1 MKGSILKPRPTPPQI
16 TSSYDDDNGVYYEN
30 LIEKPGSQTFQFSA
44 LIASIGLTVALFVSG
59 VAFPSFPLLEG
70 EAKMGSLLSIFS
82 AAIAI
87 VLSKTVCKFSLPK
100 ESGEKQEQSMNI
112 DIDSESDDE
121 AVDEILVSAQ
131 LSTLN
136 SVEKSK
142 KKVENLTGIR
152 EVEYAKQEGFL
163 SGKIWVEE
171 TFKLI
176 DRKSSFKW
184 NIEEGE
190 RFKKNQDL
198 MTMKASPKALLSGE
212 RTALNFL
219 QFMSGITTKSRKYE
233 KLLKGSK
240 IRLLDTRK
248 TLPNL
253 RYEEKYATALGGV
266 QNHRFSLSDALMIKD
281 NHIKA
286 IGKINNLREL
296 TTIKKGNFFEIEI
309 EKLDQILPA
318 LELNPDVLLL
328 DNFSKNN
335 IKKAIKIIN
344 KKALIE
350 VSGIQPDDLSSLKD
364 LEIDYISLGDLTKN
378 IEAVDFSFNIK

>member
-1 MKGSILKPRPTPPQI
+1 MKIKK
-16 TSSYDDDNGVYYEN
+16 N
-30 LIEKPGSQTFQFSA
+30 LIKQNIKQA
-44 LIASIGLTVALFVSG
+44 
-59 VAFPSFPLLEG
+59 LLEDG
-70 EAKMGSLLSIFS
+70 YKDDLSLQF
-82 AAIAI
+82 
-87 VLSKTVCKFSLPK
+87 
-100 ESGEKQEQSMNI
+100 
-112 DIDSESDDE
+112 
-121 AVDEILVSAQ
+121 
-131 LSTLN
+131 LN
-136 SVEKSK
+136 LLNKNKSK
-142 KKVENLTGIR
+142 AILT
-152 EVEYAKQEGFL
+152 AKQEGFL
-163 SGKIWVEE
+163 SGKIWFEE

-198 MTMKASPKALLSGE
+198 MIMKASPKALLSGE

-286 IGKINNLREL
+286 IGKINNLRKL
-296 TTIKKGNFFEIEI
+296 TAIKKGNFFEIEI

>member
-1 MKGSILKPRPTPPQI
+1 MKIKK
-16 TSSYDDDNGVYYEN
+16 N
-30 LIEKPGSQTFQFSA
+30 LIKQNIKQALLEDGYKDDLSFQF
-44 LIASIGLTVALFVSG
+44 LN
-59 VAFPSFPLLEG
+59 LLN
-70 EAKMGSLLSIFS
+70 K
-82 AAIAI
+82 
-87 VLSKTVCKFSLPK
+87 
-100 ESGEKQEQSMNI
+100 N
-112 DIDSESDDE
+112 
-121 AVDEILVSAQ
+121 
-131 LSTLN
+131 
-136 SVEKSK
+136 KSK
-142 KKVENLTGIR
+142 AILT
-152 EVEYAKQEGFL
+152 AKQEGFL

>member
-1 MKGSILKPRPTPPQI
+1 MKIKK
-16 TSSYDDDNGVYYEN
+16 N
-30 LIEKPGSQTFQFSA
+30 LIKQNIKQA
-44 LIASIGLTVALFVSG
+44 
-59 VAFPSFPLLEG
+59 LLEDG
-70 EAKMGSLLSIFS
+70 YKDDLSLQF
-82 AAIAI
+82 
-87 VLSKTVCKFSLPK
+87 
-100 ESGEKQEQSMNI
+100 
-112 DIDSESDDE
+112 
-121 AVDEILVSAQ
+121 
-131 LSTLN
+131 LN
-136 SVEKSK
+136 LLNKNKSK
-142 KKVENLTGIR
+142 AILT
-152 EVEYAKQEGFL
+152 AKQEGFL

>member
-1 MKGSILKPRPTPPQI
+1 MKIKK
-16 TSSYDDDNGVYYEN
+16 N
-30 LIEKPGSQTFQFSA
+30 LIKQ
-44 LIASIGLTVALFVSG
+44 SIKQA
-59 VAFPSFPLLEG
+59 LLEDG
-70 EAKMGSLLSIFS
+70 YKDDLSLQF
-82 AAIAI
+82 
-87 VLSKTVCKFSLPK
+87 
-100 ESGEKQEQSMNI
+100 
-112 DIDSESDDE
+112 
-121 AVDEILVSAQ
+121 
-131 LSTLN
+131 LN
-136 SVEKSK
+136 LLNKNKSK
-142 KKVENLTGIR
+142 AILT
-152 EVEYAKQEGFL
+152 AKQEGFL

-212 RTALNFL
+212 RTALNYL

-281 NHIKA
+281 NHIKT
-286 IGKINNLREL
+286 IGKINNLRKL
-296 TTIKKGNFFEIEI
+296 TAIKKGNFFEIEI

-350 VSGIQPDDLSSLKD
+350 VSGIQPDDLPYLKD

>member
-1 MKGSILKPRPTPPQI
+1 MKIKK
-16 TSSYDDDNGVYYEN
+16 N
-30 LIEKPGSQTFQFSA
+30 LIKQNIKQA
-44 LIASIGLTVALFVSG
+44 
-59 VAFPSFPLLEG
+59 LLEDG
-70 EAKMGSLLSIFS
+70 YKDDLSLQF
-82 AAIAI
+82 
-87 VLSKTVCKFSLPK
+87 
-100 ESGEKQEQSMNI
+100 
-112 DIDSESDDE
+112 
-121 AVDEILVSAQ
+121 
-131 LSTLN
+131 LN
-136 SVEKSK
+136 LFNKNKSK
-142 KKVENLTGIR
+142 AILT
-152 EVEYAKQEGFL
+152 AKQEGFL
-163 SGKIWVEE
+163 SGKIWFEE
-171 TFKLI
+171 TFKFI
-176 DRKSSFKW
+176 DKKTSFKW

-198 MTMKASPKALLSGE
+198 MIMKASPKALLSGE

-253 RYEEKYATALGGV
+253 RYEEKYATAIGGV
-266 QNHRFSLSDALMIKD
+266 RNHRFSLSDALMIKD
-281 NHIKA
+281 NHIKI
-286 IGKINNLREL
+286 IGKLNNLREL
-296 TTIKKGNFFEIEI
+296 TSIKKGNFFEIEI
-309 EKLDQILPA
+309 EKLEQILPA

-350 VSGIQPDDLSSLKD
+350 VSGIQPDDLPYLKD

>member
-1 MKGSILKPRPTPPQI
+1 MKIKK
-16 TSSYDDDNGVYYEN
+16 N
-30 LIEKPGSQTFQFSA
+30 LIKQNIKQA
-44 LIASIGLTVALFVSG
+44 
-59 VAFPSFPLLEG
+59 LLEDG
-70 EAKMGSLLSIFS
+70 YKDDLSLQF
-82 AAIAI
+82 
-87 VLSKTVCKFSLPK
+87 
-100 ESGEKQEQSMNI
+100 
-112 DIDSESDDE
+112 
-121 AVDEILVSAQ
+121 
-131 LSTLN
+131 LN
-136 SVEKSK
+136 LLNKNKSK
-142 KKVENLTGIR
+142 AILT
-152 EVEYAKQEGFL
+152 AKQEGFL
-163 SGKIWVEE
+163 SGKIWFEE

-190 RFKKNQDL
+190 KFKKNQDL

-286 IGKINNLREL
+286 IGKINNLRKL
-296 TTIKKGNFFEIEI
+296 TAIKKGNFFEIEI

>member
-1 MKGSILKPRPTPPQI
+1 MKIKK
-16 TSSYDDDNGVYYEN
+16 N
-30 LIEKPGSQTFQFSA
+30 LIKQNIKQA
-44 LIASIGLTVALFVSG
+44 
-59 VAFPSFPLLEG
+59 LLEDG
-70 EAKMGSLLSIFS
+70 YKDDLSLQF
-82 AAIAI
+82 
-87 VLSKTVCKFSLPK
+87 
-100 ESGEKQEQSMNI
+100 
-112 DIDSESDDE
+112 
-121 AVDEILVSAQ
+121 
-131 LSTLN
+131 LN
-136 SVEKSK
+136 LLKKNKSK
-142 KKVENLTGIR
+142 AILT
-152 EVEYAKQEGFL
+152 AKQEGFL
-163 SGKIWVEE
+163 SGKIWFEE

-286 IGKINNLREL
+286 IGKINNLRKL
-296 TTIKKGNFFEIEI
+296 TAIKKGNFFEIEI

>member
-1 MKGSILKPRPTPPQI
+1 MKIKK
-16 TSSYDDDNGVYYEN
+16 N
-30 LIEKPGSQTFQFSA
+30 LIKQNIKQA
-44 LIASIGLTVALFVSG
+44 
-59 VAFPSFPLLEG
+59 LLEDG
-70 EAKMGSLLSIFS
+70 YKDDLSLQF
-82 AAIAI
+82 
-87 VLSKTVCKFSLPK
+87 
-100 ESGEKQEQSMNI
+100 
-112 DIDSESDDE
+112 
-121 AVDEILVSAQ
+121 
-131 LSTLN
+131 LN
-136 SVEKSK
+136 LLNKNKSK
-142 KKVENLTGIR
+142 AILT
-152 EVEYAKQEGFL
+152 AKQEGFL
-163 SGKIWVEE
+163 SGKIWFEE

-286 IGKINNLREL
+286 IGKINNLRKL
-296 TTIKKGNFFEIEI
+296 TAIKKGNFFEIEI

>member
-1 MKGSILKPRPTPPQI
+1 MKIKK
-16 TSSYDDDNGVYYEN
+16 N
-30 LIEKPGSQTFQFSA
+30 LIKQNIKQALLEDGYKDDLSFQF
-44 LIASIGLTVALFVSG
+44 LN
-59 VAFPSFPLLEG
+59 LLN
-70 EAKMGSLLSIFS
+70 K
-82 AAIAI
+82 
-87 VLSKTVCKFSLPK
+87 
-100 ESGEKQEQSMNI
+100 N
-112 DIDSESDDE
+112 
-121 AVDEILVSAQ
+121 
-131 LSTLN
+131 
-136 SVEKSK
+136 KSK
-142 KKVENLTGIR
+142 AILT
-152 EVEYAKQEGFL
+152 AKQEGFL
-163 SGKIWVEE
+163 SGKIWFEE

>member
-1 MKGSILKPRPTPPQI
+1 LKI
-16 TSSYDDDNGVYYEN
+16 KKN
-30 LIEKPGSQTFQFSA
+30 LIKQNIKQA
-44 LIASIGLTVALFVSG
+44 
-59 VAFPSFPLLEG
+59 LLEDG
-70 EAKMGSLLSIFS
+70 YKDDLSLQF
-82 AAIAI
+82 
-87 VLSKTVCKFSLPK
+87 
-100 ESGEKQEQSMNI
+100 
-112 DIDSESDDE
+112 
-121 AVDEILVSAQ
+121 
-131 LSTLN
+131 LN
-136 SVEKSK
+136 LLNKNKSK
-142 KKVENLTGIR
+142 AILT
-152 EVEYAKQEGFL
+152 AKQEGFL

-286 IGKINNLREL
+286 IGKINNLRKL
-296 TTIKKGNFFEIEI
+296 TAIKKGNFFEIEI

>member
-1 MKGSILKPRPTPPQI
+1 MKIKK
-16 TSSYDDDNGVYYEN
+16 N
-30 LIEKPGSQTFQFSA
+30 LIKQNIKQALLEDGYKDDLSFQF
-44 LIASIGLTVALFVSG
+44 LN
-59 VAFPSFPLLEG
+59 LLN
-70 EAKMGSLLSIFS
+70 K
-82 AAIAI
+82 
-87 VLSKTVCKFSLPK
+87 
-100 ESGEKQEQSMNI
+100 N
-112 DIDSESDDE
+112 
-121 AVDEILVSAQ
+121 
-131 LSTLN
+131 
-136 SVEKSK
+136 KSK
-142 KKVENLTGIR
+142 AILT
-152 EVEYAKQEGFL
+152 AKQEGFL

-286 IGKINNLREL
+286 IGKINNLRKL
-296 TTIKKGNFFEIEI
+296 TAIKKGNFFEIEI

>member
-1 MKGSILKPRPTPPQI
+1 LKI
-16 TSSYDDDNGVYYEN
+16 KKN
-30 LIEKPGSQTFQFSA
+30 LIKQNIKQA
-44 LIASIGLTVALFVSG
+44 
-59 VAFPSFPLLEG
+59 LLEDG
-70 EAKMGSLLSIFS
+70 YKDDLSLQF
-82 AAIAI
+82 
-87 VLSKTVCKFSLPK
+87 
-100 ESGEKQEQSMNI
+100 
-112 DIDSESDDE
+112 
-121 AVDEILVSAQ
+121 
-131 LSTLN
+131 LN
-136 SVEKSK
+136 LLNKNKSK
-142 KKVENLTGIR
+142 AILT
-152 EVEYAKQEGFL
+152 AKQEGFL
-163 SGKIWVEE
+163 SGKIWFEE

-286 IGKINNLREL
+286 IGKINNLRKL
-296 TTIKKGNFFEIEI
+296 TAIKKGNFFEIEI

>member
-1 MKGSILKPRPTPPQI
+1 MKIKK
-16 TSSYDDDNGVYYEN
+16 N
-30 LIEKPGSQTFQFSA
+30 LIKQNIKQA
-44 LIASIGLTVALFVSG
+44 
-59 VAFPSFPLLEG
+59 LLEDG
-70 EAKMGSLLSIFS
+70 YKDDLSLQF
-82 AAIAI
+82 
-87 VLSKTVCKFSLPK
+87 
-100 ESGEKQEQSMNI
+100 
-112 DIDSESDDE
+112 
-121 AVDEILVSAQ
+121 
-131 LSTLN
+131 LN
-136 SVEKSK
+136 LLNKNKSK
-142 KKVENLTGIR
+142 AILT
-152 EVEYAKQEGFL
+152 AKQEGFL
-163 SGKIWVEE
+163 SGKIWFEE

-190 RFKKNQDL
+190 KFKKNQDL

>member
-1 MKGSILKPRPTPPQI
+1 MKIKK
-16 TSSYDDDNGVYYEN
+16 N
-30 LIEKPGSQTFQFSA
+30 LIKQNIKQA
-44 LIASIGLTVALFVSG
+44 
-59 VAFPSFPLLEG
+59 LLEDG
-70 EAKMGSLLSIFS
+70 YKDDLSLQF
-82 AAIAI
+82 
-87 VLSKTVCKFSLPK
+87 
-100 ESGEKQEQSMNI
+100 
-112 DIDSESDDE
+112 
-121 AVDEILVSAQ
+121 
-131 LSTLN
+131 LN
-136 SVEKSK
+136 LLNKNKSK
-142 KKVENLTGIR
+142 AILT
-152 EVEYAKQEGFL
+152 AKQEGFL
-163 SGKIWVEE
+163 SGKIWFEE

-286 IGKINNLREL
+286 IGKINNLRKL

>member
-1 MKGSILKPRPTPPQI
+1 MKIKK
-16 TSSYDDDNGVYYEN
+16 N
-30 LIEKPGSQTFQFSA
+30 LIKQNIKQALLEDGYKDDLSFQF
-44 LIASIGLTVALFVSG
+44 LN
-59 VAFPSFPLLEG
+59 LLN
-70 EAKMGSLLSIFS
+70 K
-82 AAIAI
+82 
-87 VLSKTVCKFSLPK
+87 
-100 ESGEKQEQSMNI
+100 N
-112 DIDSESDDE
+112 
-121 AVDEILVSAQ
+121 
-131 LSTLN
+131 
-136 SVEKSK
+136 KSK
-142 KKVENLTGIR
+142 AILT
-152 EVEYAKQEGFL
+152 AKQEGFL
-163 SGKIWVEE
+163 SGKIWFEE

-190 RFKKNQDL
+190 KFKKNQDL

-286 IGKINNLREL
+286 IGKINNLRKL
-296 TTIKKGNFFEIEI
+296 TAIKKGNFFEIEI

>member
-1 MKGSILKPRPTPPQI
+1 MKIKK
-16 TSSYDDDNGVYYEN
+16 N
-30 LIEKPGSQTFQFSA
+30 LIKQNIKQA
-44 LIASIGLTVALFVSG
+44 
-59 VAFPSFPLLEG
+59 LLEDG
-70 EAKMGSLLSIFS
+70 YKDDLSLQF
-82 AAIAI
+82 
-87 VLSKTVCKFSLPK
+87 
-100 ESGEKQEQSMNI
+100 
-112 DIDSESDDE
+112 
-121 AVDEILVSAQ
+121 
-131 LSTLN
+131 LN
-136 SVEKSK
+136 LLNKNKSK
-142 KKVENLTGIR
+142 AILT
-152 EVEYAKQEGFL
+152 AKQEGFL

-240 IRLLDTRK
+240 TRLLDTRK

>member
-1 MKGSILKPRPTPPQI
+1 MKIKK
-16 TSSYDDDNGVYYEN
+16 N
-30 LIEKPGSQTFQFSA
+30 LIKQNIKQA
-44 LIASIGLTVALFVSG
+44 
-59 VAFPSFPLLEG
+59 LLEDG
-70 EAKMGSLLSIFS
+70 YKDDLSLQF
-82 AAIAI
+82 
-87 VLSKTVCKFSLPK
+87 
-100 ESGEKQEQSMNI
+100 
-112 DIDSESDDE
+112 
-121 AVDEILVSAQ
+121 
-131 LSTLN
+131 LN
-136 SVEKSK
+136 LLNKNKSK
-142 KKVENLTGIR
+142 AILT
-152 EVEYAKQEGFL
+152 AKQEGFL
-163 SGKIWVEE
+163 SGKIWFEE

-198 MTMKASPKALLSGE
+198 MIMKASPKALLSGE

>member
-1 MKGSILKPRPTPPQI
+1 MKIKK
-16 TSSYDDDNGVYYEN
+16 N
-30 LIEKPGSQTFQFSA
+30 LIKQNIKQA
-44 LIASIGLTVALFVSG
+44 
-59 VAFPSFPLLEG
+59 LLEDG
-70 EAKMGSLLSIFS
+70 YKDDLSLQF
-82 AAIAI
+82 
-87 VLSKTVCKFSLPK
+87 
-100 ESGEKQEQSMNI
+100 
-112 DIDSESDDE
+112 
-121 AVDEILVSAQ
+121 
-131 LSTLN
+131 LN
-136 SVEKSK
+136 LLNKNKSK
-142 KKVENLTGIR
+142 AILT
-152 EVEYAKQEGFL
+152 AKQEGFL
-163 SGKIWVEE
+163 SGKIWFEE

-286 IGKINNLREL
+286 IGKINNIREL

>member
-1 MKGSILKPRPTPPQI
+1 MKIKK
-16 TSSYDDDNGVYYEN
+16 N
-30 LIEKPGSQTFQFSA
+30 LIKQNIKQA
-44 LIASIGLTVALFVSG
+44 
-59 VAFPSFPLLEG
+59 LLEDG
-70 EAKMGSLLSIFS
+70 YKDDLSLQF
-82 AAIAI
+82 
-87 VLSKTVCKFSLPK
+87 
-100 ESGEKQEQSMNI
+100 
-112 DIDSESDDE
+112 
-121 AVDEILVSAQ
+121 
-131 LSTLN
+131 LN
-136 SVEKSK
+136 LLNKKKSK
-142 KKVENLTGIR
+142 AILT
-152 EVEYAKQEGFL
+152 AKQEGFL
-163 SGKIWVEE
+163 SGKIWFEE

>member
-1 MKGSILKPRPTPPQI
+1 MKIKK
-16 TSSYDDDNGVYYEN
+16 N
-30 LIEKPGSQTFQFSA
+30 LIKQNIKQA
-44 LIASIGLTVALFVSG
+44 
-59 VAFPSFPLLEG
+59 LLEDG
-70 EAKMGSLLSIFS
+70 YKDDLSLQF
-82 AAIAI
+82 
-87 VLSKTVCKFSLPK
+87 
-100 ESGEKQEQSMNI
+100 
-112 DIDSESDDE
+112 
-121 AVDEILVSAQ
+121 
-131 LSTLN
+131 LN
-136 SVEKSK
+136 LLNKNKSK
-142 KKVENLTGIR
+142 AILT
-152 EVEYAKQEGFL
+152 AKQEGFL
-163 SGKIWVEE
+163 SGKIWFEE

>member
-1 MKGSILKPRPTPPQI
+1 MKIKK
-16 TSSYDDDNGVYYEN
+16 N
-30 LIEKPGSQTFQFSA
+30 LIKQNIKQALLEDGYKDDLSFQF
-44 LIASIGLTVALFVSG
+44 LN
-59 VAFPSFPLLEG
+59 LLN
-70 EAKMGSLLSIFS
+70 K
-82 AAIAI
+82 
-87 VLSKTVCKFSLPK
+87 
-100 ESGEKQEQSMNI
+100 N
-112 DIDSESDDE
+112 
-121 AVDEILVSAQ
+121 
-131 LSTLN
+131 
-136 SVEKSK
+136 KSK
-142 KKVENLTGIR
+142 AILT
-152 EVEYAKQEGFL
+152 AKQEGFL
-163 SGKIWVEE
+163 SGKIWFEE

-286 IGKINNLREL
+286 IGKINNLRKL
-296 TTIKKGNFFEIEI
+296 TAIKKGNFFEIEI

>member
-1 MKGSILKPRPTPPQI
+1 MKIKK
-16 TSSYDDDNGVYYEN
+16 N
-30 LIEKPGSQTFQFSA
+30 LIKQNIKQALLEDGYKDDLSFQF
-44 LIASIGLTVALFVSG
+44 LN
-59 VAFPSFPLLEG
+59 LLN
-70 EAKMGSLLSIFS
+70 K
-82 AAIAI
+82 
-87 VLSKTVCKFSLPK
+87 
-100 ESGEKQEQSMNI
+100 N
-112 DIDSESDDE
+112 
-121 AVDEILVSAQ
+121 
-131 LSTLN
+131 
-136 SVEKSK
+136 KSK
-142 KKVENLTGIR
+142 AILT
-152 EVEYAKQEGFL
+152 AKQEGFL
-163 SGKIWVEE
+163 SGKIWFEE

-328 DNFSKNN
+328 DNFSKSN

>member
-1 MKGSILKPRPTPPQI
+1 MKIKK
-16 TSSYDDDNGVYYEN
+16 N
-30 LIEKPGSQTFQFSA
+30 LIKQNIKQA
-44 LIASIGLTVALFVSG
+44 
-59 VAFPSFPLLEG
+59 LLEDG
-70 EAKMGSLLSIFS
+70 YKDDLSLQF
-82 AAIAI
+82 
-87 VLSKTVCKFSLPK
+87 
-100 ESGEKQEQSMNI
+100 
-112 DIDSESDDE
+112 
-121 AVDEILVSAQ
+121 
-131 LSTLN
+131 LN
-136 SVEKSK
+136 LLNKNKSK
-142 KKVENLTGIR
+142 AILT
-152 EVEYAKQEGFL
+152 AKQEGFL
-163 SGKIWVEE
+163 SGKIWFEE

-296 TTIKKGNFFEIEI
+296 TTIKRGNFFEIEI

>member
-1 MKGSILKPRPTPPQI
+1 MKIKK
-16 TSSYDDDNGVYYEN
+16 N
-30 LIEKPGSQTFQFSA
+30 LIKQNIKQA
-44 LIASIGLTVALFVSG
+44 
-59 VAFPSFPLLEG
+59 LLEDG
-70 EAKMGSLLSIFS
+70 YKDDLSLQF
-82 AAIAI
+82 
-87 VLSKTVCKFSLPK
+87 
-100 ESGEKQEQSMNI
+100 
-112 DIDSESDDE
+112 
-121 AVDEILVSAQ
+121 
-131 LSTLN
+131 LN
-136 SVEKSK
+136 LFNKNKSK
-142 KKVENLTGIR
+142 AILT
-152 EVEYAKQEGFL
+152 AKQEGFL
-163 SGKIWVEE
+163 SGKIWFEE
-171 TFKLI
+171 TFKFI
-176 DRKSSFKW
+176 DKKTSFKW

-198 MTMKASPKALLSGE
+198 MIMKASPKALLSGE

-253 RYEEKYATALGGV
+253 RYEEKYATAIGGV
-266 QNHRFSLSDALMIKD
+266 KNHRFSLSDALMIKD
-281 NHIKA
+281 NHIKV
-286 IGKINNLREL
+286 IGKLNNLREL
-296 TTIKKGNFFEIEI
+296 TSIKKGNFFEIEI
-309 EKLDQILPA
+309 EKLEQILPA

-350 VSGIQPDDLSSLKD
+350 VSGIQPDDLPYLKD

>member
-1 MKGSILKPRPTPPQI
+1 MKIKK
-16 TSSYDDDNGVYYEN
+16 N
-30 LIEKPGSQTFQFSA
+30 LIKQ
-44 LIASIGLTVALFVSG
+44 SIKQA
-59 VAFPSFPLLEG
+59 LLEDG
-70 EAKMGSLLSIFS
+70 YKDDLSLQF
-82 AAIAI
+82 
-87 VLSKTVCKFSLPK
+87 
-100 ESGEKQEQSMNI
+100 
-112 DIDSESDDE
+112 
-121 AVDEILVSAQ
+121 
-131 LSTLN
+131 LN
-136 SVEKSK
+136 LLNKNKSK
-142 KKVENLTGIR
+142 AILT
-152 EVEYAKQEGFL
+152 AKQEGFL

-212 RTALNFL
+212 RTALNYL

-296 TTIKKGNFFEIEI
+296 TSIKKGNFFEIEI

>member
-1 MKGSILKPRPTPPQI
+1 MKIKK
-16 TSSYDDDNGVYYEN
+16 N
-30 LIEKPGSQTFQFSA
+30 LIKQNIKQA
-44 LIASIGLTVALFVSG
+44 
-59 VAFPSFPLLEG
+59 LLEDG
-70 EAKMGSLLSIFS
+70 YKDDLSLQF
-82 AAIAI
+82 
-87 VLSKTVCKFSLPK
+87 
-100 ESGEKQEQSMNI
+100 
-112 DIDSESDDE
+112 
-121 AVDEILVSAQ
+121 
-131 LSTLN
+131 LN
-136 SVEKSK
+136 LLNKNKSK
-142 KKVENLTGIR
+142 AILT
-152 EVEYAKQEGFL
+152 AKQEGFL
-163 SGKIWVEE
+163 SGKIWFEE

-296 TTIKKGNFFEIEI
+296 STIKKGNFFEIEI